1 MRSRL
6 LVLSSII
13 GACVVAA
20 PSAAFAQRI
29 GRVDRGRYEFDHW
42 RYDVER
48 RIERAHAQA
57 AERAARAESRA
68 EIRADS
74 RAYESLRRS
83 DRAFLRDDHAMRMRE
98 RADVRQAMRTRSR
111 YRW

>member
-1 MRSRL
+1 MRSSL
-6 LVLSSII
+6 LLLASII

-29 GRVDRGRYEFDHW
+29 GRVDRGRYELDHW
-42 RYDVER
+42 RYDLER
-48 RIERAHAQA
+48 RLDHAHVHAS
-57 AERAARAESRA
+57 ERAARAESRA
-68 EIRADS
+68 ETRAES

-83 DRAFLRDDHAMRMRE
+83 DRVYLREDHAMRMRD
-98 RADVRQAMRTRSR
+98 RADARQAARARTR

>member
-1 MRSRL
+1 

-29 GRVDRGRYEFDHW
+29 GRVDRGRYELDHW
-42 RYDVER
+42 RYDVDR
-48 RIERAHAQA
+48 RVERAHWQA
-57 AERAARAESRA
+57 AERAARAGSRA
-68 EIRADS
+68 EMRADV
-74 RAYESLRRS
+74 RAYESVRRS
-83 DRAFLRDDHAMRMRE
+83 DRAFLREDHAMRMGE
-98 RADVRQAMRTRSR
+98 RADARQAMRTRSR

>member
-1 MRSRL
+1 

-29 GRVDRGRYEFDHW
+29 GRVDRGRYAGEHW
-42 RYDVER
+42 RYDLER
-48 RIERAHAQA
+48 RLDHAHAQT

-68 EIRADS
+68 ETRADS

-83 DRAFLRDDHAMRMRE
+83 DRAYLREDHAMRMRE
-98 RADVRQAMRTRSR
+98 RADARQAIRTRSR

>member
-6 LVLSSII
+6 LLLSSII

-29 GRVDRGRYEFDHW
+29 GRVDRGRYELDHG

-57 AERAARAESRA
+57 AERAARADSRA
-68 EIRADS
+68 EARAES
-74 RAYESLRRS
+74 RAYESLRRF
-83 DRAFLRDDHAMRMRE
+83 DRAYLREDHAMRMRD
-98 RADVRQAMRTRSR
+98 RADARRATRARTR

>member
-6 LVLSSII
+6 LLLSSIV

-29 GRVDRGRYEFDHW
+29 GRVDRGRYELDHR
-42 RYDVER
+42 RYDLER
-48 RIERAHAQA
+48 RLDHAHVHASERAD
-57 AERAARAESRA
+57 RAESRA
-68 EIRADS
+68 EARAES
-74 RAYESLRRS
+74 RDYESRRRS
-83 DRAFLRDDHAMRMRE
+83 DRAYLREDHAMRMRD
-98 RADVRQAMRTRSR
+98 RAETRQAMRTRSR